1 MENDLKEFVH
11 LGRFDFLERVP
22 LIWHSKWY
30 KKINIPVDMN
40 CIDLFFIFSLHMS
53 TIIRSIENNIQFIA
67 YVHIVLLLSLIL
79 LIVVLEYFF
88 YISWFEWNTPKQTQ
102 PHWLWVTR
110 TTTYTCL
117 GEQLNYSYI
126 NLFTVY
132 EVDIISIWLTDSAT
146 CPTQSKL
153 VLYQLAQFP

>member
-1 MENDLKEFVH
+1 
-11 LGRFDFLERVP
+11 
-22 LIWHSKWY
+22 
-30 KKINIPVDMN
+30 
-40 CIDLFFIFSLHMS
+40 MS
-53 TIIRSIENNIQFIA
+53 IIIRSIENNVQFIA

-79 LIVVLEYFF
+79 LIVVLEFF
-88 YISWFEWNTPKQTQ
+88 FFTFLDLNETHQNRHSHIDCGLQGLLS
-102 PHWLWVTR
+102 
-110 TTTYTCL
+110 YTCL

-153 VLYQLAQFP
+153 VLYLLAQFS

>member
-1 MENDLKEFVH
+1 MGGSPSWNEC
-11 LGRFDFLERVP
+11 
-22 LIWHSKWY
+22 HSSEILSHIKNKHTCRYELYWF
-30 KKINIPVDMN
+30 I
-40 CIDLFFIFSLHMS
+40 FIFSLHMS
-53 TIIRSIENNIQFIA
+53 TIIRSIENNVQFIA

-79 LIVVLEYFF
+79 LIIVLESFF

-132 EVDIISIWLTDSAT
+132 EVDIISIWLTDSAA

-153 VLYQLAQFP
+153 VLYLLAQFP

>member
-1 MENDLKEFVH
+1 MGGSTSWNEC
-11 LGRFDFLERVP
+11 
-22 LIWHSKWY
+22 HSSEILSHIKNEHTCRYELYWF
-30 KKINIPVDMN
+30 I
-40 CIDLFFIFSLHMS
+40 FIFSLHMS

-67 YVHIVLLLSLIL
+67 YVHIVLLLSLFCWESSKKNI
-79 LIVVLEYFF
+79 F

-102 PHWLWVTR
+102 PHWLWITM
-110 TTTYTCL
+110 TTISYTCL

-126 NLFTVY
+126 NLFTVH

-153 VLYQLAQFP
+153 VLYLLAQFS